1 MIVCVYALIAS
12 SSRVV
17 GSGMSGERLR
27 AVTAG
32 GIVALVGELRR
43 APKPTMTNLRRY
55 AIVIEKAAA
64 QTPAILPVRFGT
76 GMTDLDEVT
85 FVLRTRQDAL
95 RRRLRAV
102 RGRSQMTIRVVLG
115 GSGSGSGSDSGEASY
130 ASQTRV
136 IGRSRVRLENAPTQG
151 TQYLQQRAIT
161 AARAREIPGFAPIRA
176 AVKRW
181 VKDER
186 VEKRA
191 GVATV
196 NHLIPRSSVGTYRS
210 AVERAAERA
219 GLRVVVT
226 GPFPPY
232 AFAENW

>member
-1 MIVCVYALIAS
+1 VTIWVYALIAS
-12 SSRVV
+12 SSSRVI

-27 AVTAG
+27 AIRAG
-32 GIVALVGELRR
+32 RITALVGELRR

-55 AIVIEKAAA
+55 AMVIGKAAA

-76 GMTDLDEVT
+76 GMADLDEVT
-85 FVLRTRQDAL
+85 FVLRSRQDTL

-102 RGRSQMTIRVVLG
+102 RGRAQMTLRVV
-115 GSGSGSGSDSGEASY
+115 SGRSGRSGSDPGDNPSSGSDPGDES
-130 ASQTRV
+130 
-136 IGRSRVRLENAPTQG
+136 TQG

-161 AARAREIPGFAPIRA
+161 AARAREIPGFAPIRV

-186 VEKRA
+186 VEKRG
-191 GVATV
+191 GVITV
-196 NHLIPRSSVGTYRS
+196 NHLIPRSSVSAYRS
-210 AVERAAERA
+210 ALERAAERA
-219 GLRVVVT
+219 GLRVIVT

>member
-64 QTPAILPVRFGT
+64 QTPAILPARFGT
-76 GMTDLDEVT
+76 AMADLNEVT
-85 FVLRTRQDAL
+85 FVLQSRQDAL

-102 RGRSQMTIRVVLG
+102 RGRSQMTIRVVLR
-115 GSGSGSGSDSGEASY
+115 GSGSDSGGASY

-136 IGRSRVRLENAPTQG
+136 TGRSRVRLENAPTQG

-181 VKDER
+181 VKEER
-186 VEKRA
+186 IEKRA

>member
-1 MIVCVYALIAS
+1 VIVCVYALIAS

-17 GSGMSGERLR
+17 GSGMGGERLR

-76 GMTDLDEVT
+76 GMADLDEVT
-85 FVLRTRQDAL
+85 IVLQSRQDAL

-115 GSGSGSGSDSGEASY
+115 KSGSDPGDNPSPGSDPGDQ
-130 ASQTRV
+130 S
-136 IGRSRVRLENAPTQG
+136 TQG
-151 TQYLQQRAIT
+151 TQYLQRRAIT

-176 AVKRW
+176 AVNRW

>member
-1 MIVCVYALIAS
+1 M
-12 SSRVV
+12 
-17 GSGMSGERLR
+17 GGERLR

-76 GMTDLDEVT
+76 GMADLDEVT
-85 FVLRTRQDAL
+85 IVLQSRQDAL

-115 GSGSGSGSDSGEASY
+115 KSGSDPGDNPSPGSDPGDQ
-130 ASQTRV
+130 S
-136 IGRSRVRLENAPTQG
+136 TQG
-151 TQYLQQRAIT
+151 TQYLQRRAIT

>member
-1 MIVCVYALIAS
+1 MIVYVYALIAS

-27 AVTAG
+27 AVSAG

-43 APKPTMTNLRRY
+43 APKPTVTNLRRY

-76 GMTDLDEVT
+76 GMADLDEVT
-85 FVLRTRQDAL
+85 FVLQSRQDAL

-115 GSGSGSGSDSGEASY
+115 KSGKSGSDPGDDPSPGSDPGDPGHQ
-130 ASQTRV
+130 S
-136 IGRSRVRLENAPTQG
+136 TQG
-151 TQYLQQRAIT
+151 TQYLQQRAIS
-161 AARAREIPGFAPIRA
+161 AARAREISGFAPIRA

-181 VKDER
+181 VREER

-196 NHLIPRSSVGTYRS
+196 NHLIPRSSVDTYRS
-210 AVERAAERA
+210 AVERAAEYV
-219 GLRVVVT
+219 GLRVLVT

>member
-1 MIVCVYALIAS
+1 VIVCVYALIAS

-17 GSGMSGERLR
+17 GSGMGGERLR

-76 GMTDLDEVT
+76 GMADLDEVT
-85 FVLRTRQDAL
+85 FVLQSRQDAL

-115 GSGSGSGSDSGEASY
+115 KSGSDPGDNPSPGSDPGDQ
-130 ASQTRV
+130 S
-136 IGRSRVRLENAPTQG
+136 TQG

>member
-1 MIVCVYALIAS
+1 VIVCVYALIAS

-32 GIVALVGELRR
+32 GLVALVGELRR
-43 APKPTMTNLRRY
+43 APKPTITNLRRY

-76 GMTDLDEVT
+76 GMADLDEVT
-85 FVLRTRQDAL
+85 FVLQSRQDAL

-115 GSGSGSGSDSGEASY
+115 KAELPGSDPADNPLLGSD
-130 ASQTRV
+130 
-136 IGRSRVRLENAPTQG
+136 PG
-151 TQYLQQRAIT
+151 TQYLQQRAIS
-161 AARAREIPGFAPIRA
+161 AARAREIPGFAPIRV

-196 NHLIPRSSVGTYRS
+196 NHLIPRSSVGAYRS

-219 GLRVVVT
+219 GLRVIVT

>member
-1 MIVCVYALIAS
+1 MIICVYALITS
-12 SSRVV
+12 SSSGVV
-17 GSGMSGERLR
+17 GSGMRGERLR
-27 AVTAG
+27 AIRAG
-32 GIVALVGELRR
+32 RITALVGELRR

-55 AIVIEKAAA
+55 AVVIEKAAA
-64 QTPAILPVRFGT
+64 HTQAILPVRFGT
-76 GMTDLDEVT
+76 GMADLDEVT
-85 FVLRTRQDAL
+85 SVLRSRQDTL

-102 RGRSQMTIRVVLG
+102 RGRAQMTLRVV
-115 GSGSGSGSDSGEASY
+115 SERSGSDPGDDPSPGSDPGDE
-130 ASQTRV
+130 
-136 IGRSRVRLENAPTQG
+136 PTQG
-151 TQYLQQRAIT
+151 TQYLQQRAIS
-161 AARAREIPGFAPIRA
+161 AARAREIPGFVPIRE
-176 AVKRW
+176 AVKRL

-196 NHLIPRSSVGTYRS
+196 NHLIPRSSVSAYRF

-219 GLRVVVT
+219 GLRVIVT

>member
-1 MIVCVYALIAS
+1 MA
-12 SSRVV
+12 
-17 GSGMSGERLR
+17 
-27 AVTAG
+27 
-32 GIVALVGELRR
+32 
-43 APKPTMTNLRRY
+43 
-55 AIVIEKAAA
+55 
-64 QTPAILPVRFGT
+64 
-76 GMTDLDEVT
+76 DLDEVT
-85 FVLRTRQDAL
+85 FVLQSRQDAL

-115 GSGSGSGSDSGEASY
+115 GADSGDASY
-130 ASQTRV
+130 SSQTRV
-136 IGRSRVRLENAPTQG
+136 TGRSRVRLENAPTQG

-191 GVATV
+191 SVATV
-196 NHLIPRSSVGTYRS
+196 NHLIPRSSVNAYRS
-210 AVERAAERA
+210 AVERAAERT
-219 GLRVVVT
+219 GLRVMVT

>member
-55 AIVIEKAAA
+55 ANVIEKAAA

-76 GMTDLDEVT
+76 GMADLDEVT
-85 FVLRTRQDAL
+85 FVLQSRQDAL

-115 GSGSGSGSDSGEASY
+115 GSGKPGSDPGDGPSPGSD
-130 ASQTRV
+130 
-136 IGRSRVRLENAPTQG
+136 PG

-219 GLRVVVT
+219 GLRVMVT

>member
-1 MIVCVYALIAS
+1 MIVCVYALVAS
-12 SSRVV
+12 SSRVA

-27 AVTAG
+27 AVAAG

-55 AIVIEKAAA
+55 ATVIEKAAA

-76 GMTDLDEVT
+76 GMADLDEVM
-85 FVLRTRQDAL
+85 FVLQSRQDAL

-102 RGRSQMTIRVVLG
+102 RGRSQMTIRVVLEK
-115 GSGSGSGSDSGEASY
+115 SLLSGSDPGDNPLPGSDP
-130 ASQTRV
+130 V
-136 IGRSRVRLENAPTQG
+136 DRSTQG
-151 TQYLQQRAIT
+151 TQYLQQRAI
-161 AARAREIPGFAPIRA
+161 AVARAREIPGFAPIRA
-176 AVKRW
+176 EVKRW

-196 NHLIPRSSVGTYRS
+196 NHLIPRSSVNVYRA

-219 GLRVVVT
+219 GLRVMVT

>member
-1 MIVCVYALIAS
+1 VIVCVYALMAS
-12 SSRVV
+12 SPSRII
-17 GSGMSGERLR
+17 GCGMSGERLR
-27 AVTAG
+27 AVRTAG
-32 GIVALVGELRR
+32 ITALVGELPR
-43 APKPTMTNLRRY
+43 APKPTITNLRRY

-76 GMTDLDEVT
+76 GMVNVDEVS
-85 FVLRTRQDAL
+85 FVLQSRHDTL

-102 RGRSQMTIRVVLG
+102 RGRTQMTLRLVL
-115 GSGSGSGSDSGEASY
+115 GSDSGDASH

-136 IGRSRVRLENAPTQG
+136 TARSRVRLENGPTQG
-151 TQYLQQRAIT
+151 TQYLQQRALT
-161 AARAREIPGFAPIRA
+161 AAQAREIPGFAPIRA

-196 NHLIPRSSVGTYRS
+196 NHLIPRSSVGAYRS

-219 GLRVVVT
+219 GLRLIIT

>member
-17 GSGMSGERLR
+17 GSGMGGERLR

-76 GMTDLDEVT
+76 GMADLDEVT
-85 FVLRTRQDAL
+85 FVLQSRQDAL

-115 GSGSGSGSDSGEASY
+115 KSGSDPGDNPSPGSDPGDQ
-130 ASQTRV
+130 S
-136 IGRSRVRLENAPTQG
+136 TQG
-151 TQYLQQRAIT
+151 TQYLQRRAIT

>member
-17 GSGMSGERLR
+17 GSGMGGERLR

-76 GMTDLDEVT
+76 GMADLDEVT
-85 FVLRTRQDAL
+85 IVLQSRQDAL

-115 GSGSGSGSDSGEASY
+115 KSGSDPGDNPSPGSDPGDQ
-130 ASQTRV
+130 S
-136 IGRSRVRLENAPTQG
+136 TQG
-151 TQYLQQRAIT
+151 TQYLQRRAIT

-176 AVKRW
+176 AVNRW

>member
-76 GMTDLDEVT
+76 GMADLDEVT
-85 FVLRTRQDAL
+85 FVLQSRQDAL

-102 RGRSQMTIRVVLG
+102 RGRSQMTIRVVPG
-115 GSGSGSGSDSGEASY
+115 GSGSDSGDASY
-130 ASQTRV
+130 PSQTRV

-176 AVKRW
+176 AVKRL

-191 GVATV
+191 RVATV

-219 GLRVVVT
+219 GLRVMVT

>member
-17 GSGMSGERLR
+17 GSGMGGERLR

-76 GMTDLDEVT
+76 GMADLDEVT
-85 FVLRTRQDAL
+85 FVLQSRQDAL

-115 GSGSGSGSDSGEASY
+115 KSGSDPGDNPSPGSDPGDQ
-130 ASQTRV
+130 S
-136 IGRSRVRLENAPTQG
+136 TQG

>member
-1 MIVCVYALIAS
+1 MAS
-12 SSRVV
+12 SPSRVI
-17 GSGMSGERLR
+17 GSGLSGERLR
-27 AVTAG
+27 LVRTAG
-32 GIVALVGELRR
+32 ITALVGELPR
-43 APKPTMTNLRRY
+43 APKPTVTNLRRY

-76 GMTDLDEVT
+76 GMADVGEVS
-85 FVLRTRQDAL
+85 FVLQSRHDTL

-102 RGRSQMTIRVVLG
+102 RGRTQMTLRVVLG
-115 GSGSGSGSDSGEASY
+115 TSGSDPGDDPSPGSDPGDG
-130 ASQTRV
+130 S
-136 IGRSRVRLENAPTQG
+136 TQG
-151 TQYLQQRAIT
+151 TQYLQQRALA
-161 AARAREIPGFAPIRA
+161 AARAREIPGFAPIHL

-196 NHLIPRSSVGTYRS
+196 NHLIPRSSVGAYRS

-219 GLRVVVT
+219 GLRLIIT

>member
-1 MIVCVYALIAS
+1 MIVCVYALMAS
-12 SSRVV
+12 SKSRVI

-27 AVTAG
+27 VVRTG
-32 GIVALVGELRR
+32 RITALVGELPR

-55 AIVIEKAAA
+55 ASVIQKVAA

-76 GMTDLDEVT
+76 GVADLAEVT
-85 FVLRTRQDAL
+85 FVLRSRQDTL
-95 RRRLRAV
+95 RRRLHAV
-102 RGRSQMTIRVVLG
+102 RGRAQMTIRIVLG
-115 GSGSGSGSDSGEASY
+115 KSGSDPGDDPSLGSDPGDQ
-130 ASQTRV
+130 S
-136 IGRSRVRLENAPTQG
+136 TQG
-151 TQYLQQRAIT
+151 TQYLRRRAIT
-161 AARAREIPGFAPIRA
+161 AARAREIPGFGPIRA

-181 VKDER
+181 VKEER

-196 NHLIPRSSVGTYRS
+196 NHLIPRSSVGAYRS

-219 GLRVVVT
+219 GLRVIIT

>member
-1 MIVCVYALIAS
+1 MT
-12 SSRVV
+12 
-17 GSGMSGERLR
+17 LR
-27 AVTAG
+27 M
-32 GIVALVGELRR
+32 VAESV
-43 APKPTMTNLRRY
+43 
-55 AIVIEKAAA
+55 AA
-64 QTPAILPVRFGT
+64 
-76 GMTDLDEVT
+76 
-85 FVLRTRQDAL
+85 
-95 RRRLRAV
+95 
-102 RGRSQMTIRVVLG
+102 
-115 GSGSGSGSDSGEASY
+115 GSDPGDASY

-136 IGRSRVRLENAPTQG
+136 TERSRVRLENGPTQG
-151 TQYLQQRAIT
+151 TQYLQQRATT

-196 NHLIPRSSVGTYRS
+196 NHLVARSSIGAYRS
-210 AVERAAERA
+210 AVERAAQRA
-219 GLRVVVT
+219 GFRVIVT

>member
-1 MIVCVYALIAS
+1 MA
-12 SSRVV
+12 
-17 GSGMSGERLR
+17 
-27 AVTAG
+27 
-32 GIVALVGELRR
+32 
-43 APKPTMTNLRRY
+43 NLRRY
-55 AIVIEKAAA
+55 AMVIEAAA
-64 QTPAILPVRFGT
+64 AHTPAILPVRFGT
-76 GMTDLDEVT
+76 GMADLGEVV
-85 FVLRTRQDAL
+85 FVLRSRQDTL

-102 RGRSQMTIRVVLG
+102 RGRAQMTLRVVLER
-115 GSGSGSGSDSGEASY
+115 SDKSGSDAGDNPSPGSDPSDEA
-130 ASQTRV
+130 
-136 IGRSRVRLENAPTQG
+136 TQG
-151 TQYLQQRAIT
+151 TQYLQLRAIT

-196 NHLIPRSSVGTYRS
+196 NHLVPRSSVSAYRS
-210 AVERAAERA
+210 AVEHAAQRA
-219 GLRVVVT
+219 GLRVIVA